1 MALEGSESGSDE
13 DGNATAARGGKRP
26 ARRRRP
32 SLAEAGVSLIEAA
45 DGQTGSGVGG
55 KAALEVETARFQN
68 PLHSAVGPSA
78 AKGAAY
84 AECPF

>member
-1 MALEGSESGSDE
+1 MAVDGSESGSDE
-13 DGNATAARGGKRP
+13 DGNATAPRGGKRP

-45 DGQTGSGVGG
+45 EGQASGGG
-55 KAALEVETARFQN
+55 GGAAALEVEAARFQN
-68 PLHSAVGPSA
+68 PLHSAAGPGA
-78 AKGAAY
+78 AKGAAS

>member
-45 DGQTGSGVGG
+45 EGQAGGGVGG
-55 KAALEVETARFQN
+55 GAALEVETARFQN
-68 PLHSAVGPSA
+68 PLHSAAGPTA
-78 AKGAAY
+78 AKGGAY